1 VSNYEDDETEDDDF
15 EDDDEEDDEDED
27 DEEDI
32 EDYSWTRSIDET
44 LNIILRRR
52 NSHFVLDVENG
63 AQDNVN

>member
-1 VSNYEDDETEDDDF
+1 VSNDEDDETEDDDV
-15 EDDDEEDDEDED
+15 EDDDEEDEEGGEDGED
-27 DEEDI
+27 REG
-32 EDYSWTRSIDET
+32 YSWTRSIDET